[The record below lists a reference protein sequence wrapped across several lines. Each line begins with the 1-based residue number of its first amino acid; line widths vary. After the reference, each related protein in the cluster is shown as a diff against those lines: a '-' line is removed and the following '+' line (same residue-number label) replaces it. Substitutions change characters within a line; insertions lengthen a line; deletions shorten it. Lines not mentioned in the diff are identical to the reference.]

1 MPLFVPSPELLSSW
15 HVKMHVLSERSWPL
29 VWGVP
34 AESSELSRHP
44 AYTGPMQ
51 HDPNNEY
58 KYDAVL
64 EWVRLADFYQLPHIF
79 QFSSFS
85 DLCLQLAT
93 ATSKDLQ
100 ATSKR
105 MIQFSRRQQRETN
118 RAWETVIRG
127 VAAKRKPSSS
137 SSSSSSS
144 ASAPASGAAGA
155 KGRRSV
161 LPKDVNT
168 ALAQSYGFTLK
179 EGCAGQQPA

>member
-1 MPLFVPSPELLSSW
+1 M
-15 HVKMHVLSERSWPL
+15 
-29 VWGVP
+29 
-34 AESSELSRHP
+34 
-44 AYTGPMQ
+44 
-51 HDPNNEY
+51 
-58 KYDAVL
+58 L

-85 DLCLQLAT
+85 DLCLQLAA
-93 ATSKDLQ
+93 ATPKDLQ

-127 VAAKRKPSSS
+127 VAAKRKPSS